1 MPEEKLT
8 KISDINGDI
17 MELNIKAKIL
27 SISSKETE
35 TSKGKLTYHYGLL
48 GDDTGVLPYTAW
60 SIPQTVREKDVYEI
74 KRCYSKTFKDKVRI
88 YFDQKTE
95 FKFLTDDIEVKRSYR
110 YYSIKDL
117 NIKDKFVTVEGVL
130 KDEKVKDYEKDGETR
145 KIYQYMLR
153 DQTGA
158 IGVSSFGMPLKTGK
172 GVRLEGA
179 RLDEFN
185 GYYRLNVS
193 DKTGIEYVNLQI
205 SDEPEF
211 TYLKELKHPVGDVMV
226 SGFIISMGDK
236 SGLISRCRECKKKVD
251 DIRCPD
257 HPDIPLEYD
266 VFVYF
271 TIDDGTD
278 YIQVSSGLDPIKNLT
293 GIDQQYL
300 NNDKRPPL
308 RKEVKD
314 KIESNLM
321 NSALVIRGN
330 VRENTQGLSLKA
342 TQITRVSKEDLAKIT
357 KIQEEEFL

>member
-17 MELNIKAKIL
+17 LELNIKAKIL

-35 TSKGKLTYHYGLL
+35 TSKGKLIYHYGLL

-60 SIPQTVREKDVYEI
+60 SIPSTVREKDVYEI
-74 KRCYSKTFKDKVRI
+74 RRCYSKTFKDKVRI

-95 FKFLTDDIEVKRSYR
+95 FKFLTENMEVKRSYR

-117 NIKDKFVTVEGVL
+117 NIRDKFVTVEGIL
-130 KDEKVKDYEKDGETR
+130 KDERVRDYEKDGEKK
-145 KIYQYMLR
+145 KIYQYTLK
-153 DQTGA
+153 DQTGS
-158 IGVSSFGMPLKTGK
+158 IGLSSFGMQLKTGK

-193 DKTGIEYVNLQI
+193 DKTGVEYITLQI
-205 SDEPEF
+205 SEEPEF
-211 TYLKELKHPVGDVMV
+211 TYLRELKHPVGDVMI
-226 SGFIISMGDK
+226 SGFIISMGEK

-257 HPDIPLEYD
+257 HPESPLEYD
-266 VFVYF
+266 IFVYF
-271 TIDDGTD
+271 TVDDGTD
-278 YIQVSSGLDPIKNLT
+278 YIQVSSGLEPLKKII
-293 GIDQQYL
+293 GIDETYL
-300 NNDKRPPL
+300 NNEKRPPL

-314 KIESNLM
+314 KLENSLM
-321 NSALVIRGN
+321 HNALVIRGN
-330 VRENTQGLSLKA
+330 IRENTQGLSMKA
-342 TQITRVSKEDLAKIT
+342 TEIRGLGKEDLAKINR
-357 KIQEEEFL
+357 IQEEEFL